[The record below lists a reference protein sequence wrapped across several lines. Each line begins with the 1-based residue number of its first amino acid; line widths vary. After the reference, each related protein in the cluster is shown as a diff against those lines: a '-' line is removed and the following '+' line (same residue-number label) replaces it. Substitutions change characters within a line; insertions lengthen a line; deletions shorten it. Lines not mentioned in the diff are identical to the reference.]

1 MLKRIINH
9 KGKLPREHH
18 YIGAAIVLTLVAI
31 VFVSLSGQA
40 DASREFE
47 TAPTQATP
55 ATVPSTEEFMRY
67 TTQIRQGDS
76 VFDIFQRLDLDTQ
89 PLNTIMAD
97 RTMRRTFRNI
107 KAGQSMHIFGDA
119 NSKAVSRIEYEK
131 DDDTLLV
138 VTLENG
144 NFVTNELP
152 REYETRVRST
162 SGVIESS
169 LFESAK
175 HAGMSESLIMEL
187 AGIFGWDIDF
197 ALDIRKGDSYSLIYE
212 EHFRNGEKFRDGAI
226 LAARFT
232 NGERTFYAIRHVDN
246 KGRSTYYSPNGR
258 SIRKAFLRSPVD
270 FRRISSRF
278 GNRYHPIHRKMK
290 RHTGVDYAARA
301 GTPIRAA
308 GDGKIIFRGR
318 KGGYGRTI
326 IIKHGNVYS
335 TLYAHMRAFAR
346 GTGYGR
352 KVRQGQIIGYVGQSG
367 TATGPHLHY
376 EFRVHGV
383 HRNPLTV
390 RLPDAAP
397 IPKQF
402 RDDFQKVAQ
411 QRMAQLNL
419 LDRYNRALYVVR
431 EQQTLISQRG
441 N

>member
-1 MLKRIINH
+1 MLKRIIH
-9 KGKLPREHH
+9 HQRQMPREHH
-18 YIGAAIVLTLVAI
+18 YIGAAIILTLVAI

-40 DASREFE
+40 DASREFQPAVGNQ
-47 TAPTQATP
+47 TLVTP
-55 ATVPSTEEFMRY
+55 DPEEFMRY
-67 TTQIRQGDS
+67 TTQIRQGDN
-76 VFDIFQRLDLDTQ
+76 VFDIFQRLNLDTQ

-97 RTMRRTFRNI
+97 RKMRRDFRNI
-107 KAGQSMHIFGDA
+107 KAGQQIHIYGDA
-119 NSKAVSRIEYEK
+119 HSNAVSRIEYEK
-131 DDDTLLV
+131 NDDTLLIV
-138 VTLENG
+138 SLEEG
-144 NFVTNELP
+144 QFIREELP
-152 REYETRVRST
+152 RSFETRVRSS
-162 SGVIESS
+162 SGLIESS

-175 HAGMSESLIMEL
+175 HSGLSESLIMEL

-197 ALDIRKGDSYSLIYE
+197 ALDIRKGDSYSLIFE

-232 NGERTFYAIRHVDN
+232 NGERTYYAIRHVDA
-246 KGRSTYYSPNGR
+246 KGRSSYYSQNGH
-258 SIRKAFLRSPVD
+258 SIRKTFLRSPVD

-278 GNRYHPIHRKMK
+278 GRRYHPVHQKVKSHR
-290 RHTGVDYAARA
+290 GVDYAARS
-301 GTPIRAA
+301 GTPIRAS

-318 KGGYGRTI
+318 KGGYGNTI

-346 GTGYGR
+346 GTGYGHQ
-352 KVRQGQIIGYVGQSG
+352 VRQGQIIGYVGQTG

-397 IPKQF
+397 IAAKY

-419 LDRYNRALYVVR
+419 MDRYNRALYVVR
-431 EQQTLISQRG
+431 QEDILLSQGG